1 MALKSKKI
9 LILANEFPYGCH
21 EQYMESEEKYYS
33 RFDRAW
39 IAALGINKTAAE
51 SRRDL
56 QSKAEVIPV
65 WYQSR
70 HFYRINCFTAL
81 ADRNLYQEL
90 FELIKTHRFTKQRA
104 MDLLYYLSKA
114 HHEARVIDKALKN
127 EDKQDLLIYSY
138 RFEYQPYVALLLKRK
153 WGNTHKIVCRAHGY
167 DLYEERN
174 MNNYLP
180 MRSTL
185 LREVDY
191 VFPCSKYG
199 AEYIKNKYPTG
210 KAQVD
215 ARYLGTSDHGEK
227 VFSSGKEPLLIL
239 SCSNVL
245 KVKRIDKIIDAL
257 SFLKDI
263 PIEWTHFGDG
273 ALMDEIRQYAED
285 KLGSN
290 VKVSFAGNIANTELM
305 NTYAAKDFYMFLNVS
320 SSEGLP
326 VSVMEAMSFGIPCIA
341 TDVGG
346 TGEIVKNDHGT
357 LISKDAAAGEIA
369 EAIRAVY
376 SMKAE
381 DYQTLRHH
389 ARRFWES
396 HFNADKNYHDFF
408 EELVALQ

>member
-1 MALKSKKI
+1 MKKI
-9 LILANEFPYGCH
+9 LILANAFPYGCH

-33 RFDRAW
+33 RFDKAW
-39 IAALGINKTAAE
+39 IAALGLNKAAAE
-51 SRRDL
+51 SKRDL
-56 QSKAEVIPV
+56 QSKADVIPV
-65 WYQSR
+65 WDKSR
-70 HFYRINCFTAL
+70 YFYRINCLTAL
-81 ADRNLYQEL
+81 ADRNLYKEIS
-90 FELIKTHRFTKQRA
+90 ELIKTRRLTKQRV
-104 MDLLYYLSKA
+104 MYLLYYLSKA
-114 HHEARVIDKALKN
+114 HHEARAIDKALKN

-174 MNNYLP
+174 VDNYLP
-180 MRSTL
+180 MRSAL

-199 AEYIKNKYPTG
+199 VEYIKNKYPIR
-210 KAQVD
+210 KARVD

-227 VFSSGKEPLLIL
+227 VFSSKKEPLSIL

-257 SFLKDI
+257 SLIRDI

-273 ALMDEIRQYAED
+273 ELMDELREYAAD
-285 KLGSN
+285 KLGAN
-290 VKVSFAGNIANTELM
+290 VKVSFAGNLANTELM
-305 NTYAAKDFYMFLNVS
+305 KRYAAKDFYVFINAS

-346 TGEIVKNDHGT
+346 TGEIVNNDHGV
-357 LISKDAAAGEIA
+357 LISKDATDKEIA
-369 EAIRAVY
+369 EVIHAIY
-376 SMKAE
+376 SVSGDEYLA
-381 DYQTLRHH
+381 LRHKS
-389 ARRFWES
+389 RRFWKD
-396 HFNADKNYHDFF
+396 HFDADKNYHDFF
-408 EELVALQ
+408 EELASIK